1 MVGLHCHLLESYP
14 SSPFDECYHY
24 GIRFLFSGGPVEL
37 ALGEFPTV
45 EGHWYPFSLPL
56 LLEDCSYGKVTGVG
70 PEHKG
75 LLWFQLEHLQSFAQG
90 LLEGLKCLYAFLIPL
105 DRFGGALISINLAYF

>member
-1 MVGLHCHLLESYP
+1 MVGLHCHFLESYP
-14 SSPFDECYHY
+14 PSPFDECYHY
-24 GIRFLFSGGPVEL
+24 GIRFLFSGGPIEL

-45 EGHWYPFSLPL
+45 EGHGYPFSFSL
-56 LLEDCSYGKVTGVG
+56 LLEDCSYGKVTGIG

-90 LLEGLKCLYAFLIPL
+90 LLEGLKCLYGFLIPL
-105 DRFGGALISINLAYF
+105 DRFG